1 MAVSSRR
8 FKSKYNIARL
18 IDELQKMC
26 LGTLFVAEDGVI
38 TFELYEA
45 AASAV
50 RTLTEDDVFEV
61 RVETTYGNL
70 VNRIAFLLA
79 DSTELYQGGWT
90 MKDTASETNFT
101 PPSGSAYVAEAT
113 VEFGLLKPRFK
124 PAAPIFT
131 TSAADIKLKDGDIM
145 SLCGMRGSDN
155 PGSQP
160 ADAKIS
166 AARPLYLRIATEIIK
181 ETTALTINTT
191 DGQAFPVTVD
201 ENGKVSTTAG
211 TGYYSSC
218 TLASGGM
225 TRASLGTTAVWHP
238 DASDLDN
245 GDVISWKT
253 FQSEQPI
260 QDLTIPERWGRLQL
274 ARFSNGCPILSF
286 KTSLRHYDLQIGDVI
301 ALEHQLY
308 AHYGDVE
315 ADSNTTWE
323 IINKEVDLMKGEC
336 YFKVARIAR
345 TGGTSVT
352 AGYVMISPLN
362 AQSATHSML
371 RAQQQLR
378 GGQAYIQGMKLAT
391 GSGLTFTVDK
401 GTACIGAQVY
411 RYPEKITF
419 TVAASKDTYVYVDQ
433 FNGSIVMNAVN
444 NGAARPTNDENWII
458 IGKVVSGGASTSSVV
473 QMQNQAPFTQS
484 QVSLDTSMKNL
495 VKNGNFSGWGAG
507 GLRPPDGW
515 FYRTGSSLLATDP
528 GVATPS
534 TWDTTQVT
542 RVLGES
548 ATGGNSIKF
557 IQPTSGTNYCQELWQ
572 TDLTPIENVSMYAAS
587 YDRLSTTS
595 AASYGTDA
603 EWGFQVAYYD
613 ANKAFISIGAFNQL
627 YGEDTGAYSLLIGNR
642 EAPYIEAKVPAAV
655 STSARYA
662 RFGFVVNWVGTAVGT
677 YVACVDNIQVWKAY
691 PKANLHR
698 TTNATGIATG
708 TPTTVDFSVEDPHY
722 ASDFGAGYAAG
733 VYTVPITGTYKFTAN
748 VDVDDIGDGK
758 QATLWLY
765 DNSGNQLRKMGQ
777 AVNGTGGTA
786 DLTVTGSCNY
796 NADRSDAFTIKLEH
810 NHGSNRDIIGTKIRC
825 WLTIEYLQEPT

>member
-38 TFELYEA
+38 TFELYDA
-45 AASAV
+45 AASAA
-50 RTLTEDDVFEV
+50 RTLTEDDVFDV

-131 TSAADIKLKDGDIM
+131 TSATDIKLKDGDIM

-352 AGYVMISPLN
+352 SGYVMISPLN

-391 GSGLTFTVDK
+391 ASGLTFTVDK
-401 GTACIGAQVY
+401 GTACIGMQVY

-433 FNGSIVMNAVN
+433 FNGSIVMNAVA

-458 IGKVVSGGASTSSVV
+458 IGKVVSGGAATSSVV
-473 QMQNQAPFTQS
+473 YLANTKPHTAAQAA
-484 QVSLDTSMKNL
+484 L
-495 VKNGNFSGWGAG
+495 NGLMSEQFVANGDFGVWSAG
-507 GLRPPDGW
+507 SIMPPDGW
-515 FYRTGSSLLATDP
+515 FIFSNGTAVTTDP
-528 GVATPS
+528 
-534 TWDTTQVT
+534 
-542 RVLGES
+542 VLES
-548 ATGGNSIKF
+548 PDSWGTGFTKVYGDSYVGDAAVNFDSS
-557 IQPTSGTNYCQELWQ
+557 TSGATYSYFMQ
-572 TDLTPIENVSMYAAS
+572 TDVVPI
-587 YDRLSTTS
+587 R
-595 AASYGTDA
+595 YGH
-603 EWGFQVAYYD
+603 YYD
-613 ANKAFISIGAFNQL
+613 FIGQCTADNGGSKTLTVRSCMAEYDENHVFLGWTKVSS
-627 YGEDTGAYSLLIGNR
+627 GDTGAGTVGAGTALGSWLSGMTPTN
-642 EAPYIEAKVPAAV
+642 A
-655 STSARYA
+655 TARYA
-662 RFGFVVNWVGTAVGT
+662 RFGYEF
-677 YVACVDNIQVWKAY
+677 Q
-691 PKANLHR
+691 L
-698 TTNATGIATG
+698 
-708 TPTTVDFSVEDPHY
+708 
-722 ASDFGAGYAAG
+722 GA
-733 VYTVPITGTYKFTAN
+733 
-748 VDVDDIGDGK
+748 
-758 QATLWLY
+758 
-765 DNSGNQLRKMGQ
+765 
-777 AVNGTGGTA
+777 GGTA
-786 DLTVTGSCNY
+786 IDISFDNIKGYIPVPRVTGTRSSDQTGIVTSTWTDLDY
-796 NADRSDAFTIKLEH
+796 NSTSAYPRWGMLVSDVFTAPLGGSYKIASRVEFISVADGTLLKMRLVDSGGTVLQEMASKHNSTGGAVTLALHGTALYTCAAGQTFKVQVWH
-810 NHGSNRDIIGTKIRC
+810 NHGSDRSLTGGATEFWTTVAMDGTTSPI
-825 WLTIEYLQEPT
+825 